1 MTQIIVKKEPVT
13 LKTLRAKYDLTQAK
27 AGAKVGVSDD
37 VWHNWEKGK
46 TFPNVPQ
53 LKKIE
58 EKFDI
63 SYDDIIFLTKNNG

>member
-27 AGAKVGVSDD
+27 AGAKVGVSSD

-58 EKFDI
+58 EEFDI
-63 SYDDIIFLTKNNG
+63 SYDDIIFLIKNNG